1 MADRKG
7 RLLIFKTPVTVLL
20 KDIKDAITA
29 EVGPEKITVIQH
41 LNTGEYLVELIE
53 NKLAEDLIENC
64 FDLEELHV
72 QCNPPPPPVTTMETS
87 VLWAFVPTWKTKH

>member
-1 MADRKG
+1 MCNTSFRPYQEAIMADRKG

-53 NKLAEDLIENC
+53 NKLAEDLIENG

-72 QCNPPPPPVTTMETS
+72 QCNPPPP
-87 VLWAFVPTWKTKH
+87 

>member
-1 MADRKG
+1 MCNTSFRSYQEAIMADRKG

-41 LNTGEYLVELIE
+41 LNTREYLVELIE
-53 NKLAEDLIENC
+53 NKLAEDLIENG

-72 QCNPPPPPVTTMETS
+72 QCKTPPVTTM
-87 VLWAFVPTWKTKH
+87 